1 MLSAFLLLLRHLMYS
16 LFINQNSQRND
27 PPAIDSFEYYDDNES
42 LLTFLSIRH
51 GHRAFLLNNWCCCLG
66 GFKEKL
72 SPRLVLWIEDA
83 TTKICVNH
91 NSILHIATSTN

>member
-1 MLSAFLLLLRHLMYS
+1 MYS

-27 PPAIDSFEYYDDNES
+27 PPAIDSFEYYDDNVS